1 MQKKDL
7 SKIKWGEIYTCD
19 LGSMKGSVQ
28 CGVRPVLVV
37 QTNKLNS
44 NSPTVVVAVITSARK
59 REDISSHIFLETDC
73 GLREPSMVM
82 LEQMRTIDKAE
93 ELIDHMNE
101 VLRHELLRMISWYV
115 GTEKG
120 FNFSLGKN
128 YKFLDKHISKE
139 LWDNL
144 LNTYS
149 MSSYEEMWK
158 SFDLCLCLFKKISKK
173 VADSLGYNYPDYDEN
188 VTKYLETQKRISN
201 KYLYGNRY

>member
-93 ELIDHMNE
+93 ELI
-101 VLRHELLRMISWYV
+101 SYV
-115 GTEKG
+115 GKVEDNEIIAKIKDG
-120 FNFSLGKN
+120 IRYQFQLMRARKPIGQSVVLSFSVCRRI
-128 YKFLDKHISKE
+128 FLDGLILCK
-139 LWDNL
+139 
-144 LNTYS
+144 
-149 MSSYEEMWK
+149 WK
-158 SFDLCLCLFKKISKK
+158 RNPAI
-173 VADSLGYNYPDYDEN
+173 N
-188 VTKYLETQKRISN
+188 VKLDMAMTT
-201 KYLYGNRY
+201 